1 MPMEQEEL
9 EEAYLIQLIFGFLE
23 EVWALRRA
31 QRGEG
36 GVNWQTWSRDKKQ
49 LVHLRWELQ
58 ARPGKSAGWVPI
70 HGQGGRPGLCS
81 HF

>member
-1 MPMEQEEL
+1 MLVEQEEL
-9 EEAYLIQLIFGFLE
+9 EEVYRIQLMFGFLE
-23 EVWALRRA
+23 EVWALSRA
-31 QRGEG
+31 QRGER

-58 ARPGKSAGWVPI
+58 ARPGKSTGWVPTP
-70 HGQGGRPGLCS
+70 GQGGRTDLWS